1 VKTLPV
7 SEGNLFSFHD
17 GGPARWF
24 KSNLFAYPAPGKL
37 AIIILR
43 NSHCWLSEKEDLEM
57 KTLATLGAV
66 LIAAGSLGAGL
77 AGAADDSKVK
87 QGAKE
92 VESGGK
98 QVGQG
103 VADTAKGVGKT
114 VVGGA
119 EVAGEKIKEAG
130 EAAKPKA
137 KNAWENVRDGSVN
150 FGQSVKTF
158 FTRLFDNS
166 PKSEEVKERPGTA
179 KPGDSTQR

>member
-1 VKTLPV
+1 
-7 SEGNLFSFHD
+7 
-17 GGPARWF
+17 
-24 KSNLFAYPAPGKL
+24 
-37 AIIILR
+37 
-43 NSHCWLSEKEDLEM
+43 M
-57 KTLATLGAV
+57 KTLASFGV
-66 LIAAGSLGAGL
+66 LLISASLLGAGS
-77 AGAADDSKVK
+77 AAAADDSKMK

-103 VADTAKGVGKT
+103 VVDTAKGIGKT

-137 KNAWENVRDGSVN
+137 RSAWDNVRDGSVS

-158 FTRLFDNS
+158 FTRLFTNS
-166 PKSEEVKERPGTA
+166 PRSDEVKEGTGT
-179 KPGDSTQR
+179 PGDSTRQ